1 MMVDFH
7 NLLDEFEHACRGGDY
22 EISEQLKKQIVERL
36 EKAERYEKVLK
47 TIAEHEYCGSIGA
60 TGYYAEF
67 KSMAKNALE
76 GNEQ

>member
-1 MMVDFH
+1 M
-7 NLLDEFEHACRGGDY
+7 LLEDLSPIGCDMNGNPLLRFEEY
-22 EISEQLKKQIVERL
+22 FWLIEQA

-67 KSMAKNALE
+67 KAMAKSALE